1 MFPHWCGN
9 WITTCCRRQ
18 LRRRDL
24 VGWPRRDSPVLR
36 KVKGSGSCTSARVGH
51 PAGVAGR
58 GNKRCAAGKPSRA
71 IVRAAGEF
79 SGSLTGGPRAPHLE
93 ASVIH
98 GGLLCIYLEVRPVA
112 HRLTPSPQAAVSC
125 SSESPRRRNDRR
137 GLRVHWQSG
146 RIYNGHLYGLRV
158 VLPCIFPIRKIGL
171 ALHFFSRQPLVTL
184 VKKKVVSHMHRW

>member
-1 MFPHWCGN
+1 MCPHWCGN

-112 HRLTPSPQAAVSC
+112 HRLTPAPRPQFHAHPSL
-125 SSESPRRRNDRR
+125 R
-137 GLRVHWQSG
+137 GGEMTVEGSVFTGSLAEFTTV
-146 RIYNGHLYGLRV
+146 
-158 VLPCIFPIRKIGL
+158 IFTG
-171 ALHFFSRQPLVTL
+171 SV
-184 VKKKVVSHMHRW
+184 